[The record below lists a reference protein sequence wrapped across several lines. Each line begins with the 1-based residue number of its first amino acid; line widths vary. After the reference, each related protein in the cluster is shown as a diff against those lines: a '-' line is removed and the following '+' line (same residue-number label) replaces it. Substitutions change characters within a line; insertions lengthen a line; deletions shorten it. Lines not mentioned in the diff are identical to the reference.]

1 MLHFPTRPISV
12 DALPCENGNTVIT
25 PLPSSVALV
34 VVNSVGGVWI
44 EWVGVS
50 SIVGH
55 VEAGFTFLS
64 SADGVSC
71 LLDRV
76 CAQDGDRRL
85 VAMSQRVERA
95 QRSLGLAYIHT
106 HTRHI
111 NSRAELRNHAASPL
125 LRHSEHIRAIRVSYS
140 ARSLDDPMNKLPIFQ
155 LPVSPILEIS
165 VLSSR

>member
-34 VVNSVGGVWI
+34 VVNTVGGVWI
-44 EWVGVS
+44 EWVGAS

-95 QRSLGLAYIHT
+95 QRSLGLAYIYTHT
-106 HTRHI
+106 HTSHQ
-111 NSRAELRNHAASPL
+111 
-125 LRHSEHIRAIRVSYS
+125 
-140 ARSLDDPMNKLPIFQ
+140 LDCVTKGRFRGGAC
-155 LPVSPILEIS
+155 V
-165 VLSSR
+165 VGVA

>member
-76 CAQDGDRRL
+76 CAQDGYRRL

-95 QRSLGLAYIHT
+95 QRSLGLAYIYTHT
-106 HTRHI
+106 HVTSTRVQNYAIMLHPHCCVI
-111 NSRAELRNHAASPL
+111 RS
-125 LRHSEHIRAIRVSYS
+125 IRAIWVSYS
-140 ARSLDDPMNKLPIFQ
+140 ARSLDDPMNKLPIFP

>member
-95 QRSLGLAYIHT
+95 QRSLGLAYTHT
-106 HTRHI
+106 HTSHQLTCRTTQSCCI
-111 NSRAELRNHAASPL
+111 PTAASFEAYAPSGCHTPRGAWTTL
-125 LRHSEHIRAIRVSYS
+125 
-140 ARSLDDPMNKLPIFQ
+140 
-155 LPVSPILEIS
+155 
-165 VLSSR
+165 